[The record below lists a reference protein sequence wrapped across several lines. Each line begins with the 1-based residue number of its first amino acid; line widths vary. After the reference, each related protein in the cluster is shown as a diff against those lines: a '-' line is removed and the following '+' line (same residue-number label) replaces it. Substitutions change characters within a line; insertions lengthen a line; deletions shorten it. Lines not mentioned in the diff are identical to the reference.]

1 MAPPSEPPLPLA
13 PDRAAKINH
22 ISLLIA
28 SKSSV
33 LKSMGI
39 SSSINRPTPERPS
52 TSTHDNDQQYN
63 NDDDDLV
70 RDAAPNE
77 GLSYIPDKAQA
88 KKDAVSKEDRLLRG
102 RILGKRKA
110 DGSLKTG
117 RGNESD
123 EDDEPGK
130 SSLGKRKRP
139 RKPAGITTNTEELV
153 PPPQD
158 DEPVQNGD
166 DVDMGQKNTV
176 DDETV
181 PEPAQKPTASTEPE
195 VSISQQPSGPK
206 KEKRKKKKRKKG
218 GSNNGQGPEA

>member
-1 MAPPSEPPLPLA
+1 MAPPNEPPLPLA
-13 PDRAAKINH
+13 PDRAATINQ
-22 ISLLIA
+22 ISLLLA
-28 SKSSV
+28 SQSSV

-52 TSTHDNDQQYN
+52 TFTHDNHEQY

-70 RDAAPNE
+70 HDAAPNE
-77 GLSYIPDKAQA
+77 GVSYIPDKAQA

-110 DGSLKTG
+110 DGSLKPG
-117 RGNESD
+117 RENESD

-139 RKPAGITTNTEELV
+139 RKPAGMTTNTEEPV

-158 DEPVQNGD
+158 DEPVHNGH

-176 DDETV
+176 DNETV